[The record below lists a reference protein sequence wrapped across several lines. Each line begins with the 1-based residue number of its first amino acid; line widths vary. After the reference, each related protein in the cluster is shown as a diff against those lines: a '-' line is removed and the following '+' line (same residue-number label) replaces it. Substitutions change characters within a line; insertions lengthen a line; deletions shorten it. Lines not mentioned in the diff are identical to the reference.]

1 LRDRLAHVEE
11 QRETLVTGMEKFEAE
26 IRASDEKRATLE
38 EALKAARETCS
49 SLEGR
54 LQSAQQK
61 RGAGVSNAAAGTAAR
76 SAASM
81 LWACE
86 KDALRDG
93 LARLARRRRE
103 LEAEDARLKDG
114 LANGGEAA
122 AHIGG
127 EVQQLQLSLR
137 SWRVELAGL
146 AQDHDSVAREEAR
159 QRGLAAELQAET
171 AKLCAT
177 LEHEDAQVERL
188 RLGVHSAEV
197 KMRMRSQQA
206 QMDLHQ
212 ALDKSL
218 DGEQLRAESRRC
230 AGVVE
235 DCRGDLAETRRRVES
250 LRLHNGDLGRQLAA
264 ARAAVQRA
272 EEERLAARE
281 ARAIEE
287 QRCASA
293 HAEVRALAEEVL
305 RFRARHLE
313 DLAAQPRLRANCAL
327 LAEEGLRRAAAAR
340 LAQGGDASFAFAGY
354 GMPKAVHRDETERLR
369 LGLAGLC

>member
-1 LRDRLAHVEE
+1 MRDRLAHVEE

-38 EALKAARETCS
+38 EAQKAARETCS

-54 LQSAQQK
+54 LQSAQQE
-61 RGAGVSNAAAGTAAR
+61 RGAGVSKAAGATAAR
-76 SAASM
+76 SAAAM

-86 KDALRDG
+86 KDALREG
-93 LARLARRRRE
+93 LARLAERRGE
-103 LEAEDARLKDG
+103 LEAEDARLEAG
-114 LANGGEAA
+114 LAKGGEAA

-127 EVQQLQLSLR
+127 EVEQLRLSLR

-146 AQDHDSVAREEAR
+146 AQDQDSVAREEAR

-171 AKLCAT
+171 ANLCAT
-177 LEHEDAQVERL
+177 LEHEDARVERQ
-188 RLGVHSAEV
+188 RLGVLSAEV
-197 KMRMRSQQA
+197 KMRMHSQQA

-212 ALDKSL
+212 AFDKSL
-218 DGEQLRAESRRC
+218 DGERLRAESWRC

-235 DCRGDLAETRRRVES
+235 DCRGDLAEARRRVER
-250 LRLHNGDLGRQLAA
+250 LRLHRGELGRQLAA

-281 ARAIEE
+281 ARPVEE

-313 DLAAQPRLRANCAL
+313 EVAAQPRLRANCAL
-327 LAEEGLRRAAAAR
+327 LAEVAMHHLPSLATERRR
-340 LAQGGDASFAFAGY
+340 RCTETRRDASG
-354 GMPKAVHRDETERLR
+354 
-369 LGLAGLC
+369 